1 IPAKGHRYVEGADAE
16 FIWSKDYTSAQVGC
30 PCADCDY
37 IKPVSIPA
45 DDITHEVTA
54 EPTYTSEGEETYTA
68 SYTDENGVTYSDTK
82 TLAIPKLNAEA
93 SLTKTSVSVYAGD
106 KVTVSL
112 TSKYSA
118 DVITGCKTAD
128 TTYSSAS
135 LSSSKKSVT
144 ITGKKAGKTTVAIT
158 TASNETVKL
167 TVTVTAPP
175 SEATVAKDIAKAEG
189 NISGAVFAR
198 LSART
203 SSVKNTSITLKWNSV
218 STADGYIVYG
228 NKCGTKYKFKKLAT
242 VKGSSKVTYT
252 HKNLSKGTYYKY
264 IVLAYKNV
272 NGKKVI
278 ISKAKTLHVVTGG
291 SKTYANASSVKP
303 AKTSVSVTKGKTTTL
318 KATTVLPKG
327 KKAKVHRSLAFES
340 SNTQI
345 ATVTSKGVITGK
357 KAGTCYVYVYAQNGK
372 YYKVKVTVK

>member
-1 IPAKGHRYVEGADAE
+1 M
-16 FIWSKDYTSAQVGC
+16 
-30 PCADCDY
+30 
-37 IKPVSIPA
+37 
-45 DDITHEVTA
+45 
-54 EPTYTSEGEETYTA
+54 
-68 SYTDENGVTYSDTK
+68 
-82 TLAIPKLNAEA
+82 IPKLDAEA

-112 TSKYSA
+112 KSKYSG
-118 DVITGCKTAD
+118 DSITGCKTAD

-144 ITGKKAGKTTVAIT
+144 ITGKKAGKTTVTIT

-167 TVTVTAPP
+167 TVTVTTPP

-252 HKNLSKGTYYKY
+252 HKSLSKGTYYKY

-278 ISKAKTLHVVTGG
+278 LSKAKTLHVVTGG

-303 AKTSVSVTKGKTTTL
+303 AKTSVSVTKGKTYTL